1 MGLLDDLKRQ
11 ADMVRTHDSL
21 QRSNLQDNVRVV
33 DEAMHKTFHYLLE
46 LFKQLGILKPA
57 NPTVYAI
64 TGVGELRGLTY
75 VDGFVDP
82 RKKKFAERD
91 VYDYMDFY
99 VKWSSPK
106 NLVVMRDM
114 PQTIAKV
121 RDMLWATN
129 IKFTEVETKS
139 AYGTVAKVEFTIPV
153 AVTVNFTVRADHEGR
168 RLLFF
173 GKNALRLGIDDFAVP
188 ADDLSEAVLEELAKV
203 LIGQKSDFHRYRAV
217 LKRT

>member
-91 VYDYMDFY
+91 VYDYIDFY
-99 VKWSSPK
+99 VKWSAPK

-139 AYGTVAKVEFTIPV
+139 AYGTVAKVEFTIPA

-168 RLLFF
+168 RLLFL

-188 ADDLSEAVLEELAKV
+188 ADDLSETVLEELAKV

>member
-91 VYDYMDFY
+91 VYDYIDFY
-99 VKWSSPK
+99 VKWSAPK

-139 AYGTVAKVEFTIPV
+139 AYGTVAKVEFTIPA

-168 RLLFF
+168 RLLFL

>member
-91 VYDYMDFY
+91 VYDYIDFY
-99 VKWSSPK
+99 VKWSAPK

-139 AYGTVAKVEFTIPV
+139 AYGTVAKVEFTIPA
-153 AVTVNFTVRADHEGR
+153 AVTVNFTVKADHEGR
-168 RLLFF
+168 RLLFL

>member
-91 VYDYMDFY
+91 VYDYIDFY
-99 VKWSSPK
+99 VKWSAPK

-139 AYGTVAKVEFTIPV
+139 AYGTVAKVEFTIPA
-153 AVTVNFTVRADHEGR
+153 AVTVNFTVKADHEGR
-168 RLLFF
+168 RLLFL

-188 ADDLSEAVLEELAKV
+188 ADDLSETVLEELAKM

>member
-33 DEAMHKTFHYLLE
+33 DEGMHRTFHYLLE

-64 TGVGELRGLTY
+64 TGVGELRDLGY

-99 VKWSSPK
+99 IKWATPK
-106 NLVVMRDM
+106 ILTVERDM
-114 PQTIAKV
+114 PHTIAKV

-139 AYGTVAKVEFTIPV
+139 AYGSVLKCVFTIPV
-153 AVTVNFTVRADHEGR
+153 ALTVNFTVKADHEGR
-168 RLLFF
+168 RLLFL
-173 GKNALRLGIDDFAVP
+173 GKNALRLGADDFAVP
-188 ADDLSEAVLEELAKV
+188 ADEVSEGVLEELAKL
-203 LIGQKSDFHRYRAV
+203 LIGQKSDFHRYRTV
-217 LKRT
+217 LPRS